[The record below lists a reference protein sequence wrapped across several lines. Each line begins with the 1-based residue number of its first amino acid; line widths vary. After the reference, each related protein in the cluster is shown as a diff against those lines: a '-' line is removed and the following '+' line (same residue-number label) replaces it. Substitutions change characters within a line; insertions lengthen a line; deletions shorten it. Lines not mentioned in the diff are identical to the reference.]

1 MEALAAL
8 LIWNFAV
15 FALTALA
22 INVAFGYAGVPHFGL
37 HLSVL
42 AAAAVIGGVVQRL
55 MWMLWLGGSGDYVE
69 QSASITNQLNS
80 IFSSDPALGAA
91 VFLASLLVGAAVGAL
106 AGWLVSLPVARLREE
121 YLAMTTLAV
130 AEIVYTVLRI
140 YEPVVGGPYGIS
152 LFNPLSALVEVSRLA
167 YPVAMA
173 LIALGVAKLVS
184 ATLESPLGRVLRAVR
199 DDETAAASLGFDVV
213 RARQLAMAISGALG
227 GLAGVLYIFYV
238 SAINAVSLNRF
249 TWTFIPWLIVIL
261 GGSGNWRGSLI
272 GAAIFS
278 IIYVA
283 SVYIPHLVGGASS
296 VLIWLQYIIFG
307 ILIIL
312 ILIYKPSGALP
323 ERPTATVKREEA
335 EEARRRVEPRL
346 G

>member
-1 MEALAAL
+1 M
-8 LIWNFAV
+8 IWNFAV

-42 AAAAVIGGVVQRL
+42 AAAAIIGGVVQRL
-55 MWMLWLGGSGDYVE
+55 LWTLWLGGSGDYVE
-69 QSASITNQLNS
+69 QSASIARQLSNA
-80 IFSSDPALGAA
+80 FSAEPLLGTL
-91 VFLASLLVGAAVGAL
+91 VFLLSLVVGVAVGAL

-130 AEIVYTVLRI
+130 AEIMYTVLRI
-140 YEPVVGGPYGIS
+140 YEPVIGGPYGIS
-152 LFNPLSALVEVSRLA
+152 LFNPLRPLVEISGLT
-167 YPVAMA
+167 YPVVMA
-173 LIALGVAKLVS
+173 LIALG
-184 ATLESPLGRVLRAVR
+184 ATRLIAQILESPFGRALRAVR
-199 DDETAAASLGFDVV
+199 DDEVAAASLGFDVV
-213 RARQLAMAISGALG
+213 KARQLTMAVSGALG
-227 GLAGVLYIFYV
+227 GLAGALYVFYV

-249 TWTFIPWLIVIL
+249 TWTFIPWLIVML

-283 SVYIPHLVGGASS
+283 SVYAPYVIRGASS
-296 VLIWLQYIIFG
+296 MLVWLQYIVFG
-307 ILIIL
+307 ALIIL
-312 ILIYKPSGALP
+312 ILIYKPSGVLP
-323 ERPTATVKREEA
+323 ERFTATIRREEV
-335 EEARRRVEPRL
+335 EEARRRAEPRL